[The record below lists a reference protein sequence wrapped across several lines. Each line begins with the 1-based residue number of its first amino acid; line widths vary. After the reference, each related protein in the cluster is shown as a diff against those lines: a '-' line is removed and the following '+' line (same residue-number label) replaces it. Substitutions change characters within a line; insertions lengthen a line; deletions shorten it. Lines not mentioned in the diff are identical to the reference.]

1 MNAQINLFND
11 LVHLTKTS
19 EAFYKQEFKL
29 DDKIYWIFN
38 YRLASYSDFQLPSAK
53 WARGTMFEVT
63 SSGEFIRLASLPM
76 PKFFNLH
83 EMSTDRLSTLGEQL
97 VEQGKLSK
105 DVYER
110 AKEQYDKI
118 LIKK

>member
-1 MNAQINLFND
+1 MSKIETLFSD
-11 LVHLTKTS
+11 LVRLTETS

-29 DDKIYWIFN
+29 DDSIYWIFN

-53 WARGTMFEVT
+53 WARGTMFEVD
-63 SSGEFIRLASLPM
+63 SNGKMIRLASLPM

-83 EMSTDRLSTLGEQL
+83 EMSPDRLSILGEQL
-97 VEQGKLSK
+97 VKQGRLSK
-105 DVYER
+105 HVYER

-118 LIKK
+118 FIEK